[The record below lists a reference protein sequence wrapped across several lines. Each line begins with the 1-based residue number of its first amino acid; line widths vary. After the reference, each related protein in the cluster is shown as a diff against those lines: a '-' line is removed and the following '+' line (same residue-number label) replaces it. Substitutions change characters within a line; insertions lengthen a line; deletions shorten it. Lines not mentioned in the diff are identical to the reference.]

1 MSVATRFL
9 LFFLIIFSG
18 LALARDS
25 QTPPDSTVKQAVV
38 AVDTT
43 IKQAKSAVP
52 DSASWFEKNPA
63 LTGLIGVIVGALFT
77 ALAGWLL
84 ARSGEKK
91 APEVTQKTERAKL
104 ETERDFK
111 TSLQSQNEDTIKQQ
125 FLDFVRGEHGRIK
138 LFGFLS
144 HANLDVHLI
153 DVFVSL
159 RMSEAGHET
168 GSEKILRG
176 EIRDQ
181 LTPPEAL
188 ENAITKNKALLVL
201 GGPGSGK
208 TTLLKYFAICCLD
221 AKGHER
227 IRLRRRLLPIFVP
240 LRQFDPANPFT
251 QALSDWA
258 KEHEQRVSPELID
271 HWMRHDGALVLLD
284 GLDEVSD
291 LTARRQI
298 CERIDTAIAT
308 YAKSTFV
315 ITCRFTGYREAEG
328 VALQRPHV
336 RVDVRDLDARQ
347 QQVYLEQWFRA
358 TLMERVDGRAA
369 QQSARQ
375 QQVERAAAA
384 HAADIMTF
392 LSKEENRSL
401 REMAG
406 IPILLQ
412 IMAIISKEQGS
423 LSDQRVEL
431 YNRAIDFLL
440 NHRDMARKPPIEPLM
455 NATKAR
461 LVLQPLAL
469 WMQAEWQKDEAPRE
483 QMEERIA
490 AKLEEVRPGT
500 KPLDF
505 LENIRDRA
513 GVLVGSGADTYT
525 FQHKSFREYL
535 AAVEIAKQRRTD
547 LLVENFGQDWWQETL
562 LFAAGMSSPEI
573 FPAFL
578 ERFLKHEKNA
588 GPTSTLLL
596 QMMREAA
603 SKPVAPFQKM
613 LLNRKLVWQKRYNA
627 LQCLRL
633 MPSEPVKALVHKA
646 WQQEKNEMRVKQLAE
661 ELLFEWKLRR
671 PERPAVA
678 GTPKATVAPAGPSWR
693 NPLELEAEYI
703 RIPGGKYRFSVTKE
717 EVTVPDLYF
726 AKYLVTNKLYRR
738 FIAYLREQEKTMAE
752 TLRLLPMKNFAQR
765 FLAQA
770 RAIDG
775 FVKDIGEDPGQ
786 WAQKLVSKFDDDKRF
801 NGDDQ
806 PVVGV
811 TWFAATAYCLWLS
824 ELQKNGSQS
833 EIQNPQFNFRL
844 PIEEQ
849 WEWAA
854 SRGKRKYPWGNEE
867 PDETRA
873 NYGNKV
879 RQTTTVGA
887 YPAGATPEGLHDM
900 AGNVWEWME
909 NKYTPSSGSRA
920 LRGGSWV
927 YATEYLRCA
936 ARVDNYP
943 DDFWSLD
950 GFRVVAVQSFF

>member
-1 MSVATRFL
+1 MSASTRFFL
-9 LFFLIIFSG
+9 LFLIVFPL
-18 LALARDS
+18 LATPRGS
-25 QTPPDSTVKQAVV
+25 QTPPDSTGQQAV
-38 AVDTT
+38 AVDSMH
-43 IKQAKSAVP
+43 KNMLAEKPAAS
-52 DSASWFEKNPA
+52 DSTAWYDWLEKHA
-63 LTGLIGVIVGALFT
+63 DVFITGLLAL
-77 ALAGWLL
+77 LAGWWL
-84 ARSGEKK
+84 ARRGEKK

-104 ETERDFK
+104 ETERDFR
-111 TSLQSQNEDTIKQQ
+111 TSLQSQDEDTIKQQ

-144 HANLDVHLI
+144 HANIDVHLI

-159 RMSEAGHET
+159 RMSEAGHEIS
-168 GSEKILRG
+168 SEKTLRG
-176 EIRDQ
+176 EICDQ

-188 ENAITKNKALLVL
+188 ENAISKNKALLVL

-227 IRLRRRLLPIFVP
+227 IRLRRPLLPIFVP
-240 LRQFDPANPFT
+240 LRQFDPTKPFT
-251 QALSDWA
+251 QALSNWA
-258 KEHEQRVSPELID
+258 TEHEQRVSPELFD
-271 HWMRHDGALVLLD
+271 QWMRHDGALVLLD

-291 LTARRQI
+291 LAARRQI

-336 RVDVRDLDARQ
+336 RVDVRDLDPRQ

-358 TLMERVDGRAA
+358 TLLERVDGREALQA
-369 QQSARQ
+369 ARQ
-375 QQVERAAAA
+375 QQVERTAATK
-384 HAADIMTF
+384 AADIMTF

-440 NHRDMARKPPIEPLM
+440 NHRDMARQPPIEPLM

-483 QMEERIA
+483 QVEERIA

-535 AAVEIAKQRRTD
+535 AAVEIAKQRRAD

-613 LLNRKLVWQKRYNA
+613 LLNRKLAWQKRYNA

-633 MPSEPVKALVHKA
+633 MPSELVKQLVQRA
-646 WQQEKNEMRVKQLAE
+646 WQQEKSEMRVKQLAE

-671 PERPAVA
+671 PERAAAA
-678 GTPKATVAPAGPSWR
+678 GAAKDIQAPDGPSWR
-693 NPLELEAEYI
+693 NPLELEAEYV
-703 RIPGGKYRFSVTKE
+703 RIPGGKYRFSLTKQE
-717 EVTVPDLYF
+717 FTVPELYF
-726 AKYLVTNKLYRR
+726 AKYPVTNKLYRR
-738 FIAYLREQEKTMAE
+738 FIAYLRAEKSMAE
-752 TLRLLPMKNFAQR
+752 VLQILPKQRFAQS
-765 FLAQA
+765 LLSKAKE
-770 RAIDG
+770 IEG
-775 FVKDIGEDPGQ
+775 FVPYLLEDSET
-786 WAQKLVSKFDDDKRF
+786 WAQKLVSNYDNDKRF

-806 PVVGV
+806 PVVCV
-811 TWFAATAYCLWLS
+811 TWFAAMAYCSWLS
-824 ELQKNGSQS
+824 KLQAASGR
-833 EIQNPQFNFRL
+833 EGMTFRL
-844 PIEEQ
+844 PIEEE

-854 SRGKRKYPWGNEE
+854 SGGKRIYPWGDPA

-873 NYGNKV
+873 NYDKNVG
-879 RQTTTVGA
+879 QTTPVGA

-909 NKYTPSSGSRA
+909 NKYSPSSKARA
-920 LRGGSWV
+920 LRGGSWPL
-927 YATEYLRCA
+927 TTGHLPCA
-936 ARVDNYP
+936 ARFDLNPVNRWP
-943 DDFWSLD
+943 DV
-950 GFRVVAVQSFF
+950 GFRVVVVQSSFDTLKL

>member
-1 MSVATRFL
+1 MRVSARFL
-9 LFFLIIFSG
+9 LFFLLVFPL
-18 LALARDS
+18 LAQSRPSPAPL
-25 QTPPDSTVKQAVV
+25 DSTAKSAVV

-43 IKQAKSAVP
+43 IKQAQSAVP

-63 LTGLIGVIVGALFT
+63 LTALIGVIVGALLS
-77 ALAGWLL
+77 ALAAWWL
-84 ARSGEKK
+84 ARRGEKK
-91 APEVTQKTERAKL
+91 APEVTHKTERAKL
-104 ETERDFK
+104 ETERDFE
-111 TSLQSQNEDTIKQQ
+111 TSLQSQNDDTIKQQ

-144 HANLDVHLI
+144 HANIDVHLI

-159 RMSEAGHET
+159 RMSEAGHEI
-168 GSEKILRG
+168 GEEKTLRG
-176 EIRDQ
+176 EMRDQ

-188 ENAITKNKALLVL
+188 ENAISRNKALLVL

-221 AKGHER
+221 AKGRER
-227 IRLRRRLLPIFVP
+227 IRLRRPLLPIFVP
-240 LRQFDPANPFT
+240 LRQFDSTKTFT

-258 KEHEQRVSPELID
+258 KEHEQRVSPELFD
-271 HWMRHDGALVLLD
+271 QWMRHDGALVLLD

-291 LTARRQI
+291 LAARRQI

-358 TLMERVDGRAA
+358 TLLERVDGREALQA
-369 QQSARQ
+369 ARQ
-375 QQVERAAAA
+375 QQVERDAAARA
-384 HAADIMTF
+384 GDIMTF

-440 NHRDMARKPPIEPLM
+440 NHRDMARQPPIEPLM

-483 QMEERIA
+483 QVEERIA

-573 FPAFL
+573 LPAFL

-603 SKPVAPFQKM
+603 GKPVAPFEKM
-613 LLNRKLVWQKRYNA
+613 LLNRKLAWQKRYNA

-633 MPSEPVKALVHKA
+633 MPSEPVKQLVQRA
-646 WQQEKNEMRVKQLAE
+646 WQQEKSEMRVKQLAE

-671 PERPAVA
+671 PEPAAVA
-678 GTPKATVAPAGPSWR
+678 EVAGGMLAPAGPSWR
-693 NPLELEAEYI
+693 NPFELEAEYV
-703 RIPGGKYRFSVTKE
+703 RIPGGRYRFSVTKL
-717 EVTVPDLYF
+717 EVTVPELYF
-726 AKYLVTNKLYRR
+726 AKYPVTNKLYRR
-738 FIAYLREQEKTMAE
+738 FIAYLREEKGMAE
-752 TLRLLPMKNFAQR
+752 ALQLLPMKTFAQR
-765 FLAQA
+765 LLAGENE
-770 RAIDG
+770 IKG
-775 FVKDIGEDPGQ
+775 YFGEDHNQLAP
-786 WAQKLVSKFDDDKRF
+786 KLVSKFDDDKRF

-811 TWFAATAYCLWLS
+811 TWYAAMAYCHWLS
-824 ELQKNGSQS
+824 ALQKANSKGQK
-833 EIQNPQFNFRL
+833 ETIIYRL
-844 PIEEQ
+844 PAEEE

-854 SRGKRKYPWGNEE
+854 SGGKRKYPWGDPE

-873 NYGNKV
+873 NYDGKV
-879 RQTTTVGA
+879 GQTTPVGA
-887 YPAGATPEGLHDM
+887 YPAGATPEGLQDM
-900 AGNVWEWME
+900 AGNVWEWMG
-909 NKYTPSSGSRA
+909 NKYAPSSERRA
-920 LRGGSWV
+920 LRGGSWD
-927 YATEYLRCA
+927 YTAGDLPCA
-936 ARVDNYP
+936 ARYNNSP
-943 DDFWSLD
+943 DYLWLNF
-950 GFRVVAVQSFF
+950 GFRVVAVQSVFDTLKL